1 MKGPGGGARRGV
13 SLKGLVV
20 FPTPVPLLWP
30 FLPAGFSDLPSGRR
44 NRGRRRLSQER
55 ELAPPRLQ
63 GHRDRRRPARP
74 APPARRGRA
83 GCRATTTGARASLA
97 GREASRFRSMTSK
110 KAAGRS
116 LVKKGAK
123 PTFPAK
129 PSGAAP
135 GKPGPQT
142 DGEEAAPEDDLS
154 HRQESRSSHP
164 MGPSHEAAA
173 ALTLQCAFRRI
184 LACRERKRR
193 LKQRREYEEL
203 MDHLQKEAFVALVK
217 REQAEAE
224 RARKKEEEEKKQQR
238 EEQQRRKRMLEAAF
252 EGDVEE
258 MKAVLKEVADLDTKN
273 GVGTDEKGKVVRL
286 QHLLNMVDCT
296 DANGNTP
303 LSEASGGGHPEAI
316 RMLIENGGNPN
327 SRGAFNRT
335 PLYRAAF
342 GGHLA
347 AVELLLQHGADPRL
361 YADDGNTPEQIASL
375 DSVVAILN
383 AWDITLTDTMLQK
396 MEAEQQRRVQQKQR
410 HKEAEVRQ
418 TTEAVE
424 QLAKEHERCSR
435 ELQQAYAEL
444 NRRITEHDKCQRKQM
459 GNRELTLHA
468 IADAEELVETLRLA
482 AEEAEEKLSLARL
495 KLREQMQ
502 EGSPS
507 EIPGLT
513 CFVQELDDVLMKDV
527 GGKMQADGRWPLV
540 IDPSGQAAI
549 FLRYRDTNYLNTATP
564 ADMAVEAIRLAL
576 LGSLRYRSL
585 LRPTDGP
592 EYAETEF
599 QVARIE
605 KFRLFVVTKRHH
617 PPEDLLQTLLPVQVL
632 LSGARR
638 KPGFRRPP
646 PLPKWLLPA
655 PCADWEGGAQK
666 AFLLPWQTMKKP

>member
-1 MKGPGGGARRGV
+1 M
-13 SLKGLVV
+13 S
-20 FPTPVPLLWP
+20 
-30 FLPAGFSDLPSGRR
+30 
-44 NRGRRRLSQER
+44 
-55 ELAPPRLQ
+55 
-63 GHRDRRRPARP
+63 
-74 APPARRGRA
+74 
-83 GCRATTTGARASLA
+83 
-97 GREASRFRSMTSK
+97 SK

-116 LVKKGAK
+116 PVKKGAK
-123 PTFPAK
+123 P
-129 PSGAAP
+129 SGAAS
-135 GKPGPQT
+135 GKPDHQT
-142 DGEEAAPEDDLS
+142 DGKDAAPADDTV
-154 HRQESRSSHP
+154 HRQETPGSHP
-164 MGPSHEAAA
+164 TGLSREAKA

-193 LKQRREYEEL
+193 LKERQEYEEL
-203 MDHLQKEAFVALVK
+203 MDRLQKEAFVALVR
-217 REQAEAE
+217 REQEEAE
-224 RARKKEEEEKKQQR
+224 QARKKEEEEKKKQR
-238 EEQQRRKRMLEAAF
+238 EEQQRKKRMLEAAF

-258 MKAVLKEVADLDTKN
+258 MKAILKEVADLDTKI

-316 RMLIENGGNPN
+316 RMLIENGGHPN

-361 YADDGNTPEQIASL
+361 YADDGNTPEQVASL
-375 DSVVAILN
+375 DSVVAILS
-383 AWDITLTDTMLQK
+383 AWDVTLTDTMLQK
-396 MEAEQQRRVQQKQR
+396 MEAEQQRRVLQKQR

-459 GNRELTLHA
+459 GNTELTLHA
-468 IADAEELVETLRLA
+468 VADAEGLVEKLRVA

-507 EIPGLT
+507 EIPGLK
-513 CFVQELDDVLMKDV
+513 CSVQELDDVLMKDV
-527 GGKMQADGRWPLV
+527 GGKMQTDGRWPLI

-549 FLRYRDTNYLNTATP
+549 FLRYRDTNYLNTANP

-576 LGSLRYRSL
+576 LGSLRYGKPLVFDMMELDMFDTVKKQLERLETGLTQALLSKKILESERYRSL
-585 LRPTDGP
+585 LRPTDRP

-599 QVARIE
+599 QIARME

-617 PPEDLLQTLLPVQVL
+617 PPEELLQAFLPVQVL
-632 LSGARR
+632 LSGMARR
-638 KPGFRRPP
+638 KRSFRRPP
-646 PLPKWLLPA
+646 LPQVAPA
-655 PCADWEGGAQK
+655 RPVR
-666 AFLLPWQTMKKP
+666 